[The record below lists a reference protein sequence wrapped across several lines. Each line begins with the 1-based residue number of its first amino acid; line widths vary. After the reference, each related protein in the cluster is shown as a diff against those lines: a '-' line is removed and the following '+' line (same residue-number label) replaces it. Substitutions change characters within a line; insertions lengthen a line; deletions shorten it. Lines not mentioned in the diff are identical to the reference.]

1 MFIRIGENRIK
12 LASIGEYTRKNQSTV
27 NKKWYLALKV
37 SGKERLVQFDTEQE
51 LDKVIEYL
59 DKVLKVQVV

>member
-12 LASIGEYTRKNQSTV
+12 LASIGEYTKKSQSTST
-27 NKKWYLALKV
+27 KLWYLGIKV
-37 SGKERLVQFDTEQE
+37 SGKIRLVGFDTENE
-51 LDKVIEYL
+51 LNDVVDYL